1 MAQIIGSSDNGFGD
15 EESEND
21 QFPNAKNLKKLG
33 GFHTFGISLPLIK
46 GIEKKGYKTPTPIQ
60 RKESS
65 DDINASNQLYF
76 CRICRQHFRYKIP
89 LKRHMQ
95 RIHQKEKPT
104 VYSCRPCKIALY
116 TPRKFLE
123 HFKSCPFGYP
133 QNKNIYMSAVQ

>member
-60 RKESS
+60 RKLLKIISFTHSMFPDVFAVEGHPACSS
-65 DDINASNQLYF
+65 SLAFVFQ
-76 CRICRQHFRYKIP
+76 
-89 LKRHMQ
+89 
-95 RIHQKEKPT
+95 
-104 VYSCRPCKIALY
+104 
-116 TPRKFLE
+116 FLN
-123 HFKSCPFGYP
+123 FG
-133 QNKNIYMSAVQ
+133 NIL

>member
-60 RKESS
+60 RKLK
-65 DDINASNQLYF
+65 DT
-76 CRICRQHFRYKIP
+76 QHAVRHSHLFFR
-89 LKRHMQ
+89 
-95 RIHQKEKPT
+95 
-104 VYSCRPCKIALY
+104 
-116 TPRKFLE
+116 F
-123 HFKSCPFGYP
+123 
-133 QNKNIYMSAVQ
+133 